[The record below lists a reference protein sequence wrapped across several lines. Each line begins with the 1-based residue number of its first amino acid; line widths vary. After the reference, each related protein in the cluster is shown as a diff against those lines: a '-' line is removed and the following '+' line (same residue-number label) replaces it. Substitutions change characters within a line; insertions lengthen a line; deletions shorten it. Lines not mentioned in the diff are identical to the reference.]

1 MNRRLVTV
9 VLAMVA
15 VLPGALAAQPARARA
30 FVLDQQARTLT
41 ALSVPGGRVEQTA
54 TLLGTPAFMRRTDDG
69 QRLLVFDRGE
79 GRDAGEAG
87 YQARTRSAVT
97 IVDGR
102 TLAVLGRV
110 ELGWGLDRA
119 VMLSARGDRVSV
131 LCPGFSAKKPT
142 ETLAR
147 ELVTVDLVGRTVVSR
162 VELPRR
168 ATAAIATPDGR
179 TAIVL
184 SAREQPKKAPVVP
197 AELRFIDLAAG
208 SIAATVALEGDP
220 GGPVLAPDGQF
231 LFLLDRGKPN
241 DNPDKNINGRLHAVS
256 MASRAVQV
264 TDVGSDPSGLVLD
277 ERGRQLLLL
286 SKSNPV
292 KPATFAR
299 PGELRVIRGGTP
311 SAPIT
316 VGALPFQLDV
326 SPDGGTLY
334 VKGADSLTRVSL
346 PGLTPTPPVLFP
358 FMTSEMVVSPDGRR
372 AYALGGEDFTT
383 VDAVTGQ
390 KIESV
395 RTGRMGKKMFLA
407 LQVGLKTAAS
417 KSEGE
422 RKAQKE
428 GKSYYQYTEYSLR
441 DPIGSMSIRPDG
453 KAVYALNSQ
462 TSDVTIVDA
471 ASGAV
476 LEKVAA
482 GGFAVRFM
490 PAGGVALV
498 VSSDTVHAV
507 DLTTHQKRPDLVA
520 GSAADFDEA
529 ELSPDASLAVISGSG
544 GVLLVEAAG
553 GKAVGTMKVFSRV
566 AGVIVDWGHAAR

>member
-9 VLAMVA
+9 ALSMA
-15 VLPGALAAQPARARA
+15 VVMSGSLAAQPTGARA
-30 FVLDQQARTLT
+30 FVLDQQARTLI

-54 TLLGTPAFMRRTDDG
+54 TLLGTPAFLRRTDDG

-87 YQARTRSAVT
+87 YQAKTRSAVT

-102 TLAVLGRV
+102 TLAVVGRV

-119 VMLSARGDRVSV
+119 VMIAAKGDRVSV
-131 LCPGFSAKKPT
+131 LCPGFIGKKPT

-147 ELVTVDLVGRTVVSR
+147 EFITVDLAAGAVVSR
-162 VELPRR
+162 IELPRR

-179 TAIVL
+179 TAVVL
-184 SAREQPKKAPVVP
+184 SAREQSKKAPLVP
-197 AELRFIDLAAG
+197 AELRFLDLTAG
-208 SIAATVALEGDP
+208 GITATVALDGDP
-220 GGPVLAPDGQF
+220 GGPVLAPDAQH
-231 LFLLDRGKPN
+231 LYLLDRGTSN
-241 DNPDKNINGRLHAVS
+241 DNPDKNVNGRLHAVS
-256 MASRAVQV
+256 MSARTVQV
-264 TDVGSDPSGLVLD
+264 TDVGSGPSGLVLD

-286 SKSNPV
+286 SKSTPV

-311 SAPIT
+311 SPPIT
-316 VGALPFQLDV
+316 VGALPFQIDV

-346 PGLTPTPPVLFP
+346 PDLKPAPPVLFP
-358 FMTSEMVVSPDGRR
+358 LMTSEMIVSADGRR
-372 AYALGGEDFTT
+372 AYALNGEYFTT
-383 VDAVTGQ
+383 LDAVSGQ

-422 RKAQKE
+422 RRAQKE

-441 DPIGSMSIRPDG
+441 DAVGSMSIRPDG

-462 TSDVTIVDA
+462 TSDVTVIDA
-471 ASGAV
+471 ATGAV
-476 LEKVAA
+476 LEKVPA

-507 DLTTHQKRPDLVA
+507 DLVTHQKRPDLIA

-529 ELSPDASLAVISGSG
+529 ELSPDATLAVISGSG

-553 GKAVGTMKVFSRV
+553 GKAVGTMKAFSRV
-566 AGVIVDWGHAAR
+566 TGVVVDWGTTAR